1 MAKIVEKS
9 ENIREDIIAQEETSN
24 LAESEPSKETMTIPS
39 HPTSSSHKISEKSS
53 LTRTSQRIVDAEE
66 EVDIDDS
73 HEIDDPLL
81 ADIED
86 QEDWE
91 RDETWLE
98 RVLALKE
105 MIPESTRN
113 NLSTC
118 FTVCRETFIKTTKFT
133 GRWAWITSTSL
144 LLVGLPLI
152 LEMEKEQVLF
162 EFEAAQYQQ
171 QTAQQMLQGSSTSR
185 L

>member
-1 MAKIVEKS
+1 MAKLVEISGNRRDDIVS
-9 ENIREDIIAQEETSN
+9 QEETMN
-24 LAESEPSKETMTIPS
+24 KNESEDSKEEMTISSNPM
-39 HPTSSSHKISEKSS
+39 SSSHKFSEFSS
-53 LTRTSQRIVDAEE
+53 PTRVSRPFVDHLGN
-66 EVDIDDS
+66 IDDES
-73 HEIDDPLL
+73 YEEDDPL

-91 RDETWLE
+91 RDETWIE

-118 FTVCRETFIKTTKFT
+118 FITLRKAIIKTAKFT
-133 GRWAWITSTSL
+133 GRWAWMTSTSL

-185 L
+185 I